1 MADSAQPPAADPR
14 VEIVERLTPYRG
26 HFRIDTYKLRHRK
39 FDGGWSDVMSREL
52 FERGHTAVVLP
63 YDAARD
69 EVVLVEQFR
78 VGAFAAGI
86 EPWLTEAVA
95 GIIEPGEA
103 PDDVVRREATEE
115 AGCTVTDLTPIGTF
129 VMTPGGCS
137 ETSAMFC
144 GRTDSAGLGGIHG
157 LDHEGEDIRVT
168 VMPALQAI
176 EQAMQ
181 GRVVSAYGAIPLLWL
196 GLNRPKLRARWR

>member
-1 MADSAQPPAADPR
+1 MADNSEADPR
-14 VEIVERLTPYRG
+14 VEVVERLSPYRG
-26 HFRIDTYKLRHRK
+26 YFRIDTYKFRHRK
-39 FDGGWSDVMSREL
+39 FDGDWSDVMSREL

-78 VGAFAAGI
+78 IGAFAANI

-103 PDDVVRREATEE
+103 AADVARREATEE
-115 AGCTVTDLTPIGTF
+115 AGCAVTDLVPIGTF

-144 GRTDSAGLGGIHG
+144 GRADSTGLGGIHG

-176 EQAMQ
+176 EQAVQ
-181 GRVVSAYGAIPLLWL
+181 GHIVSAYGAIPLMWL
-196 GLNRPKLRARWR
+196 GLNRPKLRARWG